1 MMSLRSLPRSVG
13 AFIDRHLFA
22 LLLLTSL
29 LLGAAAVLRED
40 MFVTVPAGSQGVVF
54 RPLDGGVELESVYGE
69 GVHVVMPWNRMTLY
83 EMRYQSAT
91 VEVEAVTLD
100 QMKVKLGVSVQ
111 YAPNEAS
118 LAHLH
123 RTTGPDYFDRLIV
136 PNVMAEVRALVGRA
150 PSGEVFSE
158 GLAVLNATLTETV
171 DRTLLERFTPPGLRL
186 FRTMDVKSV
195 AIVRVDYPE
204 SVASAMEAKISAR
217 VEAETYEFRILVAAK
232 EAERKAVEAEGVR
245 RYQAG
250 VTPGLTENFLRW
262 AGIEATQAL
271 AKSENAK
278 IVVFG
283 QGPGGLPLVFDPS
296 QSKSGTEAGGSR

>member
-1 MMSLRSLPRSVG
+1 MMSIRSLPRSVG

-22 LLLLTSL
+22 LLLFTSL
-29 LLGAAAVLRED
+29 LLGAAAVLRDD
-40 MFVTVPAGSQGVVF
+40 MFVLVPAGSQGVVF
-54 RPLDGGVELESVYGE
+54 RPLDGGVELETLYGE
-69 GVHVVMPWNRMTLY
+69 GVHVVMPWNRMVVY

-91 VEVEAVTLD
+91 VDVEAVTLD

-123 RTTGPDYFDRLIV
+123 RTTGPDYFDKLIAPV
-136 PNVMAEVRALVGRA
+136 VMGEVRALVGKA
-150 PSGEVFSE
+150 PSGEVFSAS
-158 GLAVLNATLTETV
+158 LATLNGTLTETV
-171 DRTLLERFTPPGLRL
+171 DRSLLERFTPPGLRL
-186 FRTMDVKSV
+186 FRTMDVKNV
-195 AIVRVDYPE
+195 AIVRIEYPE
-204 SVASAMEAKISAR
+204 TVASAMETKISAR
-217 VEAETYEFRILVAAK
+217 IEAETYEFRILAAAK

-250 VTPGLTENFLRW
+250 VGPGLTENFLRW

-271 AKSENAK
+271 AKSGNAK

-296 QSKSGTEAGGSR
+296 QPKAGTDAGASR